1 MEEMGNLLWTWRIL
15 GIFRWHKCN
24 FFSGQILGLEAAL
37 LCQLN
42 TVTEIIRLEMRVFFK
57 RSKGECDLF
66 LRFAWDNVDK
76 GWLVMPENEVRTTFK
91 AKTQASCSRSSC
103 LFGNSRL
110 EFLVTT
116 PHNSCDVT
124 KYEKAKEVCV
134 HAFSTPK
141 RINFRVKAAECF
153 FFVVV

>member
-1 MEEMGNLLWTWRIL
+1 MLTRIIGQAQFHLTKEPGNLVL
-15 GIFRWHKCN
+15 GKYYRHYRRWHECN
-24 FFSGQILGLEAAL
+24 FFPGQTLGLEAAAL

-91 AKTQASCSRSSC
+91 AKTQALCSCSSQQP
-103 LFGNSRL
+103 LLVWEFASR
-110 EFLVTT
+110 VSR
-116 PHNSCDVT
+116 HN
-124 KYEKAKEVCV
+124 
-134 HAFSTPK
+134 
-141 RINFRVKAAECF
+141 AAQLMWRDQIREG
-153 FFVVV
+153 